1 MLEKEASKTDTDTK
15 KSMSPQVKTLQ
26 SSKQIEE
33 LMTLTQQSK
42 EDKKSKTSKMNKFNI
57 LELDETMNSQM
68 QLNL

>member
-15 KSMSPQVKTLQ
+15 KSMSPLVKTLQ

-33 LMTLTQQSK
+33 LMTLTQQSM